1 MIEFSIKAMCGLDP
15 VDDADKI
22 KSVKT
27 LVKDLTRQIHHTL
40 MLLDAEGRPPR
51 IGIEFGDSFLA
62 PEVIDLW
69 ANSEEE
75 SDDSE

>member
-27 LVKDLTRQIHHTL
+27 LVKECTRQIHHTL
-40 MLLDAEGRPPR
+40 MLLDDNGNAPR
-51 IGIEFGDSFLA
+51 IGIEFGDSFIA
-62 PEVIDLW
+62 PDVIDMW
-69 ANSEEE
+69 AEE
-75 SDDSE
+75 DNNDGT